1 MNYYKKVQKGDIKMF
16 DKIVYMNDSYIFVN
30 LSENADIR
38 VNMLNLHVAIIDS
51 EKALLGEIE
60 ELNNRQLKI
69 RLLGEFVNGKL
80 NSGVIRKP
88 LLDARIRSLRTEELP
103 LILGFNQKDTLLLG
117 ESPYYSNSKVYSDI
131 NKLLGHHFAIF
142 GNSGSGKSC
151 GLARIL
157 QNIFENKNA
166 YPYKANFIL
175 FDISGEYTTA
185 FRNLNAI
192 NPNYNY
198 RIFTTNKFSGYG
210 EQLRIPLWLLNSNDI
225 ALLLMC
231 NSHSQLPIIE
241 QMLKLTKIF
250 AENDEDSIKIKNHLI
265 AKAMLSVIYSNQSA
279 ANKRNDIFSIVE
291 TCGTNEFDLETEV
304 QGVGYTRKFRDCF
317 LINKSGEFSESILV
331 TDYISGFIND
341 EYDNYEPKDNVTYTL
356 LDMEKALNFALIS
369 ESWFKNENSYN
380 DASTIKVRLHS
391 LITGKYF
398 DIFNYK
404 EFVTTEEFLT
414 NMLIDNNKR
423 YQLVNINLDDV
434 DDSMASV
441 ITKIFTRIIFDF
453 SKSLPERASLPFHIL
468 IDEAHRYIKNDSDN
482 YLLGFN
488 IFERVAKEGRKYGV
502 LLGIISQRPVE
513 LSDTVIS
520 QISNFIIFKTNHP
533 RDLEYLKQMIPNIS
547 SDIID
552 KQKALQAGTAL
563 AFGAAFNIPLM
574 IRFDKPNP
582 MINAEN
588 CNVTKSWGNE

>member
-1 MNYYKKVQKGDIKMF
+1 
-16 DKIVYMNDSYIFVN
+16 
-30 LSENADIR
+30 
-38 VNMLNLHVAIIDS
+38 
-51 EKALLGEIE
+51 
-60 ELNNRQLKI
+60 
-69 RLLGEFVNGKL
+69 
-80 NSGVIRKP
+80 
-88 LLDARIRSLRTEELP
+88 
-103 LILGFNQKDTLLLG
+103 
-117 ESPYYSNSKVYSDI
+117 
-131 NKLLGHHFAIF
+131 
-142 GNSGSGKSC
+142 
-151 GLARIL
+151 
-157 QNIFENKNA
+157 
-166 YPYKANFIL
+166 
-175 FDISGEYTTA
+175 
-185 FRNLNAI
+185 
-192 NPNYNY
+192 
-198 RIFTTNKFSGYG
+198 
-210 EQLRIPLWLLNSNDI
+210 
-225 ALLLMC
+225 
-231 NSHSQLPIIE
+231 
-241 QMLKLTKIF
+241 MLKLTKIF

-588 CNVTKSWGNE
+588 CNVTKSWRNE